1 MEQLYQ
7 GSKDVFLA
15 RVRAKFDAIEDQALK
30 SSRALKDYSL
40 VGTDSMTDN
49 LFTLVSETTEEGERA
64 VWRHIGTTGVKDLG
78 TRSAGDDYPQVD
90 FIRNYE
96 TVVFDPDNQIAGEF
110 KIPDERTNKEGA
122 AYKSIL
128 NRAQKLLIEIDRTN
142 VKDPFEVFNMA
153 FTAPTSYPTTGTG
166 GGRFFARGNNG
177 LDGNNTALGERLVSI
192 QHARADGG
200 ATQSNASQS
209 SGLARAFSDAAYW
222 AAREQGA
229 TFKDDVGKEM
239 PMFGGQLTVVTA
251 PANSQVRLAK
261 ELDESD
267 WVVQSM
273 ENQINV
279 QRGTMRRIVSS
290 PYLLA
295 SAYVSSVAN
304 TTQWFLVDDSTR
316 DPESGSG
323 LICVSFVPLQS
334 NTYRTDQKDSVAYNV
349 KQEKSYGFVDWRNV
363 IGSNGSGVAYSS

>member
-1 MEQLYQ
+1 METLYQ

-30 SSRALKDYSL
+30 ASKALMSYSL
-40 VGTDSMTDN
+40 VGTDSMTDT
-49 LFTLVSETTEEGERA
+49 LFTQISDTTEEGERA
-64 VWRHIGTTGVKDLG
+64 VWRHIGVTGVKDLQ
-78 TRSAGDDYPQVD
+78 TRSAGQNYPQAE
-90 FIRNYE
+90 FIRSYE
-96 TVVFDPDNQIAGEF
+96 TAVYDPDNQVAGEF
-110 KIPDERTNKEGA
+110 KIPDERTAKEGV
-122 AYKSIL
+122 AYKSML
-128 NRAQKLLIEIDRTN
+128 NRAQKLLIEIDRIN
-142 VKDPFEVFNMA
+142 VKDPFEVFNLA
-153 FTAPTSYPTTGTG
+153 FTAPASFPTTGVG
-166 GGRFFARGNNG
+166 GGRFFVRGNMG

-209 SGLARAFSDAAYW
+209 AGNARPFSDAAYW

-239 PMFGGQLTVVTA
+239 PMFGGQLTVVTP

-279 QRGTMRRIVSS
+279 QRGTMRRIISS

-295 SAYVSSVAN
+295 SSYVSGVAN

-316 DPESGSG
+316 DPETGTG
-323 LICVSFVPLQS
+323 LVCVSFVPLQT
-334 NTYRTDQKDSVAYNV
+334 NTYRPEGKDAVAYDV
-349 KQEKSYGFVDWRNV
+349 KQEKVYGFVDWRNI
-363 IGSNGSGVAYSS
+363 IGSNGSGAAYTG